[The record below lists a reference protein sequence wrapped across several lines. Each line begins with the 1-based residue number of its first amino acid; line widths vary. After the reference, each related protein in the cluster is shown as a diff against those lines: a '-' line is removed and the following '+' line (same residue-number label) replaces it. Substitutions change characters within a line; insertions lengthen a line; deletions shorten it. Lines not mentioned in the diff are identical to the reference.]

1 VTPHNEEVA
10 ISLLFFQNVESTF
23 MGFVR
28 NFTCMI
34 VVSNILKDTCGFL
47 FFSNKLIYE
56 SYVQIQRCDSF

>member
-34 VVSNILKDTCGFL
+34 VVSNILKDMCGFL
-47 FFSNKLIYE
+47 FFFKQTYLRKLCAN
-56 SYVQIQRCDSF
+56 SKM